1 MPRTSTFDRLMK
13 TFDVESPFKRTNNN
27 SVSYFI
33 VFLVLVMMGYAISMY
48 LHDERDEQI

>member
-1 MPRTSTFDRLMK
+1 MPRTSTFDRLLK

-48 LHDERDEQI
+48 MNNDKDE